1 MEKEIKKTKSPA
13 LQRRLQVALASTRE
27 RKAQL
32 QQTTAVPVKKTR
44 LVKPKQLYVGL
55 DRLLTDNRPLATPP
69 RAKEDEEDPDNS
81 YE

>member
-44 LVKPKQLYVGL
+44 PQKPRQLYIGL
-55 DRLLTDNRPLATPP
+55 DRKITDLRPLASPP
-69 RAKEDEEDPDNS
+69 QPKETDEDADNS